1 MCLFQIFITS
11 HCRLLM
17 LCLDKSYA
25 FVSAWALDKHKLSSD
40 IHFMIVFL
48 SSRRHGIIL
57 TATTVLWI
65 LTSSHEVMLQSRR
78 GLLNILLQETPTR
91 GLRLVTL
98 ASCSH
103 KSYYYTSFSN
113 DLSFWSMHL
122 SFSFHVCRF
131 YKRSGLH
138 AH

>member
-1 MCLFQIFITS
+1 MCLFQIFIIS

-25 FVSAWALDKHKLSSD
+25 FVCAWALDMHKLFLD

-57 TATTVLWI
+57 TATTVLGI

-122 SFSFHVCRF
+122 SFSFHVWRF